1 MVEICCMVLGIY
13 DGQEDSETTLR
24 SRAMCRVS
32 LKVWLVVLPSCGK
45 PRPGSEWNKGWRE
58 LLVFDLRKGRR
69 GKAYFL
75 RERSE
80 QEM

>member
-1 MVEICCMVLGIY
+1 MKVSGAFIPKREL
-13 DGQEDSETTLR
+13 SE
-24 SRAMCRVS
+24 VND
-32 LKVWLVVLPSCGK
+32 LPACGK

-58 LLVFDLRKGRR
+58 LLVFDLRKGRS